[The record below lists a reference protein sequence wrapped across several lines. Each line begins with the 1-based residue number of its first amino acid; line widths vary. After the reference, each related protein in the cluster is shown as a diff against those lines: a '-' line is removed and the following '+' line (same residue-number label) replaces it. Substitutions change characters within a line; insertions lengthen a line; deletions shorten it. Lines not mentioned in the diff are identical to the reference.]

1 MSANVPDRVF
11 VDSGGWIALFSAR
24 DTHHAEAEDL
34 FRTAVSHRTRLFTTN
49 LVIAETHRALLFR
62 AGPAA
67 ALSALGRIEASPLA
81 SLTFVGTAE
90 HAAALQWLRRFDD
103 HDISYTDAAS
113 FAVMTAIRCRTVLGF
128 DRDLAIAGFTLWRL
142 RR

>member
-24 DTHHAEAEDL
+24 DTHHAEADEL
-34 FRTAVSHRTRLFTTN
+34 FRTAVSHRVRLLTTN

-67 ALSALGRIEASPLA
+67 ALSALDRIEASPLTA
-81 SLTFVGTAE
+81 LTFVGAAQ
-90 HAAALQWLRRFDD
+90 HAGALHWLRRLDD
-103 HDISYTDAAS
+103 QDISYTDAAS
-113 FAVMTAIRCRTVLGF
+113 FAVMTAARCRTVLGF
-128 DRDLAIAGFTLWRL
+128 DRDFVIAGFTLWRSP
-142 RR
+142 R

>member
-1 MSANVPDRVF
+1 MPASVPDRVF

-24 DTHHAEAEDL
+24 DTHHAEAEEL
-34 FRTAVSHRTRLFTTN
+34 FRTAVSQRIRLLTTN

-67 ALSALGRIEASPLA
+67 ALRTLDRIEASPLA
-81 SLTFVGTAE
+81 TVTFVGAAE
-90 HAAALQWLRRFDD
+90 HAAALHWLRRLDD
-103 HDISYTDAAS
+103 QEISYTDAAS
-113 FAVMTAIRCRTVLGF
+113 FASMTAARCRTVLGF
-128 DRDLAIAGFTLWRL
+128 DRDFVIAGFRLWRS